1 MKEKKKEIAF
11 RWETIARFFDKIH
24 VQLSRR
30 SKGDHWNG
38 RS

>member
-1 MKEKKKEIAF
+1 MKEKKEIAF
-11 RWETIARFFDKIH
+11 RQETIARFFDKTH
-24 VQLSRR
+24 MQLSRR